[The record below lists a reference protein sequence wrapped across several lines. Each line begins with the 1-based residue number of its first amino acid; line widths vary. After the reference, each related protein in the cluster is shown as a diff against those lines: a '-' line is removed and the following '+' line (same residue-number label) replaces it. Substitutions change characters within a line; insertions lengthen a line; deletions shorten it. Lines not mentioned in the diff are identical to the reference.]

1 MFSHPPYQ
9 RKWSDI
15 KSDINSG
22 HQTLYEWDSGRKWPI
37 EGIVIPILG
46 FILMV
51 NSYYLSTLTQYNC
64 NVQGIKIDQSIS
76 GGLHTQQIESRFA
89 AT

>member
-9 RKWSDI
+9 RKWSNI

-37 EGIVIPILG
+37 EGIVTPILG

-51 NSYYLSTLTQYNC
+51 NSYYLSTPTQYNC
-64 NVQGIKIDQSIS
+64 TVQGIKIDQSIS

>member
-1 MFSHPPYQ
+1 
-9 RKWSDI
+9 
-15 KSDINSG
+15 
-22 HQTLYEWDSGRKWPI
+22 
-37 EGIVIPILG
+37 
-46 FILMV
+46 MV